1 MEFMHPRINSRWV
14 TKPYVFVMGSHALQR
29 SWLFEKFSVTQR
41 IKMDHSFRLELL
53 SEEIEEIDEHEVNE
67 LGLATNQT
75 MVRRVK
81 LFADEK
87 EFVVAKSI
95 IPEQT
100 KKLGFSELENLGN
113 RPLGDLIF
121 TSKQFIKT
129 KVMFAKF
136 LYKGK
141 NFWGRSTIFNVNN
154 YPMSINEVF
163 LVD

>member
-1 MEFMHPRINSRWV
+1 MEFMHPKINSRWI
-14 TKPYVFVMGSHALQR
+14 TKPYVFVMGSNALQR
-29 SWLFEKFSVTQR
+29 SWLFEKTSITER
-41 IKMDHSFRLELL
+41 IKKAHSFRLELL
-53 SEEIEEIDEHEVNE
+53 SEEIEEIDEEEVNALE
-67 LGLATNQT
+67 LPTNQT

-87 EFVVAKSI
+87 EFVIAKSI
-95 IPEQT
+95 IPEET
-100 KKLGFSELENLGN
+100 KKLGFSGLENLGN
-113 RPLGDLIF
+113 KPLGNLIF

-141 NFWGRSTIFNVNN
+141 NFWGRATIFNVNG

-163 LVD
+163 LID